1 MERRGIG
8 GMTRAVGYAAIA
20 EHFRAQIR
28 DGDLRPGDRMPTL
41 RQVMDQWGVS
51 NATAVRAYAA
61 LKKEGLT
68 SASTGAGTVVTDYGS
83 DNIATRVRTHATTGA
98 ALATGEVSTI
108 VEVGTVGAEE
118 TVAARLGVEP
128 GSPVQVRRRVVSR
141 GGFPV
146 HLSSSYYPA
155 YVVQA
160 APELAEPVSTGGSRE
175 LASERLG
182 AAQSH
187 VLEEVTSRL
196 ATEPESAALG
206 LTGSVIV
213 TQTLRTVFLTDGR
226 VVEVALKVCSG
237 TTVLK
242 WSTSLNDDH

>member
-1 MERRGIG
+1 
-8 GMTRAVGYAAIA
+8 MTQAAGYAAIA

-28 DGDLRPGDRMPTL
+28 NGELRPGDRMPTL
-41 RQVMDQWGVS
+41 RQVMDQWEVS
-51 NATAVRAYAA
+51 NATAVRAYAV
-61 LKKEGLT
+61 LKKDGLT

-98 ALATGEVSTI
+98 ALATGEASTI

-118 TVAARLGVEP
+118 AIAARLDVEP
-128 GSPVQVRRRVVSR
+128 GSPVQVRRRIVTR

-146 HLSSSYYPA
+146 HYSSSYYPS

-182 AAQSH
+182 VAQSH

-196 ATEPESAALG
+196 ATEPEATALG
-206 LTGSVIV
+206 LTGQVIV

-242 WSTSLNDDH
+242 WSTSLADDQ